1 MADVEKKPS
10 SKGNVLKIIIIV
22 LLAAVLL
29 GGGTFVGYTVASKN
43 QPQQGKVVPTQT
55 AFLDQKTFPLDEFLL
70 NLRVDNA
77 TRYLKTKISLG
88 YADIKENKELEE
100 ELKIKKDIL
109 KDYVGTV
116 LRSKKPEEYH
126 TEAGMKKVKEEIKK
140 KINPILKKGQII
152 DIYFPEI
159 IIQ

>member
-1 MADVEKKPS
+1 MADVEKN

-29 GGGTFVGYTVASKN
+29 GGGTFVGYMVASKN
-43 QPQQGKVVPTQT
+43 QPQQGSVTPVQS
-55 AFLDQKTFPLDEFLL
+55 AFLNQKTFPLDQFLL
-70 NLRVDNA
+70 NLKQDNA
-77 TRYLKTKISLG
+77 TRYLKTKVSLG
-88 YADIKENKELEE
+88 YADIKENKGLEE
-100 ELKIKKDIL
+100 ELKTKKDIL

-126 TEAGMKKVKEEIKK
+126 TDAGMKKVKEEIKK
-140 KINPILKKGQII
+140 KINPILKEGQII
-152 DIYFPEI
+152 DVYFPEI